1 MKQVTTAIA
10 VLLASMLVTACA
22 QKEAAAPVDT
32 APAATPP
39 AEPMATAPAET
50 APAATTNDEDASQT
64 GGDKVAPKG
73 PENPPP
79 QG

>member
-22 QKEAAAPVDT
+22 QKEAAAPVD
-32 APAATPP
+32 AVPAAAAP
-39 AEPMATAPAET
+39 AEPVAVAPAEPAAA
-50 APAATTNDEDASQT
+50 APANDEDASQT

-73 PENPPP
+73 PETPP